1 MWTFCGSGFG
11 WDSDGLSLDAA
22 WHEFLPDL
30 TGPNPDF
37 EVEEVLKLKSLK
49 LSINFSAGS
58 AQAARS
64 EVKAQYRD
72 LERCLDESELPEFR
86 SLVYLNEDHVS
97 LYVYLSDNEL
107 TDLLNNFKVFGA
119 LSGPRHYWGRLR
131 SKVIAGSLSIG
142 VQPEEKRSF
151 LEGKIP
157 GIIRGDA
164 PRISFVSGTDLPAA
178 SDESSTL
185 TKMRKQF

>member
-1 MWTFCGSGFG
+1 MWTFWGSGFG
-11 WDSDGLSLDAA
+11 WGSGGLSFDAA
-22 WHEFLPDL
+22 WHEFLPDM

-49 LSINFSAGS
+49 LSINFSAGGE
-58 AQAARS
+58 QAARN
-64 EVKAQYRD
+64 EVEAQYRF
-72 LERCLDESELPEFR
+72 LGKSLDESKLPKFQ
-86 SLVYLNEDHVS
+86 SLVYLIEDRIS
-97 LYVYLSDNEL
+97 LCVYLSDNEL
-107 TDLLNNFKVFGA
+107 TELVNNFKAFGA
-119 LSGPRHYWGRLR
+119 LSGQKHYWGRLR
-131 SKVIAGSLSIG
+131 SQVIAGSLSIG

-178 SDESSTL
+178 SDEGSTL
-185 TKMRKQF
+185 TAMRQQF